1 MNEQYLGPE
10 VDRAYTAMYLENIR
24 KLDPIE
30 IATLTDPVN
39 LADNDRISAVVDIDK
54 FWEVTQRVITGL
66 KEHYGVGI
74 DPVRPERYYTALP
87 PEVGAVGGFHDH
99 RSLGYQYWY
108 HASFVVML
116 GGMTSKELRTIE
128 LLRNFIHD
136 CLHHST
142 FRSFRRAIRI
152 PSKSPAEAKNR
163 VPEVYREQYGI
174 NFRNQDGLSYSS
186 PELTVRSPE
195 TINLNLLMDGVVVLV
210 TAAALKAEVGNIVYD
225 DALETETKKEIFLE
239 PFKATML
246 QRAHSFHNAVTTPSK
261 TFVEHWGGEDFVALV
276 LQAMMSGELANLK
289 RFFEKRTGIEN
300 AWEKLF
306 KQPNFS
312 LHTERSV

>member
-10 VDRAYTAMYLENIR
+10 SDREYIKTYLENIR
-24 KLDPIE
+24 NLDPIE
-30 IATLTDPVN
+30 IATLLNPVS
-39 LADNDRISAVVDIDK
+39 LADNNHIRAFVDTDR
-54 FWEVTQRVITGL
+54 FWEVSQRIIAGLEERYGIT
-66 KEHYGVGI
+66 I

-116 GGMTSKELRTIE
+116 GGMMSKELRTIE
-128 LLRNFIHD
+128 LLRDFIHD

-142 FRSFRRAIRI
+142 FRSFKRAVRI
-152 PSKSPAEAKNR
+152 PARSPDEAKHR

-174 NFRNQDGLSYSS
+174 NFRNQEGLSYSS
-186 PELTVRSPE
+186 PELTARSPE

-210 TAAALKAEVGNIVYD
+210 TAAALKTEVGDIACK
-225 DALETETKKEIFLE
+225 DALETEIKKEIFLE

-246 QRAHSFHNAVTTPSK
+246 QRAHGFHNAVTAPSK
-261 TFVEHWGGEDFVALV
+261 MFVEHWGGEDFVALV
-276 LQAMMSGELANLK
+276 LQAMRNGELTALK
-289 RFFEKRTGIEN
+289 HFFEERTGIEN

-306 KQPNFS
+306 KRPEFS